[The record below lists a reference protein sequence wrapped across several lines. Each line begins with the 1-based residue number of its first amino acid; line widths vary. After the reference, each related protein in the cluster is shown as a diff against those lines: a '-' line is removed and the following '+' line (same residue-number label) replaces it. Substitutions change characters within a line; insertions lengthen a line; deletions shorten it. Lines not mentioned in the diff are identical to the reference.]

1 MELPLPVLAAVLETP
16 WAIAAAVAVVI
27 VVILAWKFLKFAFRI
42 ALIVAAAVA
51 IYFVLK
57 WSGVL

>member
-1 MELPLPVLAAVLETP
+1 MEPPLPVLAAVLETP